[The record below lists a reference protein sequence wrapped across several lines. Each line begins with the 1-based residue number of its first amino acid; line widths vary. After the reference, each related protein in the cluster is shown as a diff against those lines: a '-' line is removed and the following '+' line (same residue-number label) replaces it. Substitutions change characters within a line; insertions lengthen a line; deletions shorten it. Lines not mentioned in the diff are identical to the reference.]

1 MPKITTHHEYIS
13 SFPLPVRRKLNE
25 LRKIIRGV
33 VPRAEETI
41 SYGIAG
47 FKVGKPLVYIG
58 GFKNH
63 VSFFPTSSP
72 IRAFRAELTGLKF
85 STGGVKFALD
95 EKLPVALLK
104 KMIVFRLQEIG
115 AAPSQRKSKCDPEA
129 VAKFD
134 YSKLDSKLKVLSK
147 PAQRALI
154 NAGLFSLR
162 QVRSVSEAQLR
173 ELHGMGPTGIER
185 IKALLKQEN

>member
-1 MPKITTHHEYIS
+1 MPKITTHREYIE

-25 LRKIIRGV
+25 LRKLIRGQA
-33 VPRAEETI
+33 PGAEETI

-47 FKVGKPLVYIG
+47 FKLGKPLVYIG

-72 IRAFRAELTGLKF
+72 IRAFRAELGGLKF
-85 STGGVKFALD
+85 STGGIRFGLE

-104 KMIVFRLQEIG
+104 KMIRYRLEEIG
-115 AAPSQRKSKCDPEA
+115 AAPRSKKGKCDPIA
-129 VAKFD
+129 VENFD

-185 IKALLKQEN
+185 IKALLKQEK